1 MQTLRLFCDVAR
13 HLSFSRAAAEN
24 GITQSAA
31 SQRIDKLESKLGVT
45 LIDRS
50 VRPLA
55 LTPAG
60 ELFFR
65 EGREILER
73 YERLE
78 REISG
83 MRPALDGRVAVFSI
97 YSAGIDLLNTI
108 QSRFEAQHPG
118 VEVTVTY
125 LQPEAVYDGV
135 RGEQCDFGIVSYPR
149 TWREVGVIP
158 LRDEP
163 MAVVVAPGHTLAV
176 KHSNGHRR
184 KLQAHELDGL
194 DMAAFEPE
202 LPVARR
208 IRKYLRDAGA
218 QPTVTS
224 VFDNI
229 DTVKAAVAVTNQFA
243 ILPKRTAMR
252 DVKAGSLAVI
262 ELEPPLARPIGII
275 YRKRRSSG
283 GGGGG
288 VFTPSAQA
296 FADYLI
302 QHAGPNVDLAAQVG
316 GAQEGVLPPQQLVGG
331 AS

>member
-24 GITQSAA
+24 GVTQSAA
-31 SQRIDKLESKLGVT
+31 SQRIEKLERSLGVT

-60 ELFFR
+60 EKFFH
-65 EGREILER
+65 EGRELLER
-73 YERLE
+73 YDRLE
-78 REISG
+78 REVSG
-83 MRPALDGRVAVFSI
+83 MRPTALDGRVAVYSI

-108 QSRFEAQHPG
+108 QSRFEALHPG
-118 VEVTVTY
+118 VEITVTF
-125 LQPEAVYDGV
+125 LQPEDVYQGV
-135 RGEQCDFGIVSYPR
+135 RGEQCDFGIVSYPQS
-149 TWREVGVIP
+149 WRDVGVIP

-163 MAVVVAPGHTLAV
+163 MAVVAAPGHPLA
-176 KHSNGHRR
+176 SRR
-184 KLQAHELDGL
+184 RIHAADLDGH

-218 QPTVTS
+218 QPSVTS

-243 ILPKRTAMR
+243 LLPKRTVMR
-252 DVKAGSLAVI
+252 EVKAGTLAAV
-262 ELEPPLARPIGII
+262 ELAPPLARPLGII
-275 YRKRRSSG
+275 YRKRRGSAG
-283 GGGGG
+283 GAL
-288 VFTPSAQA
+288 FTPATQA

-302 QHAGPNVDLAAQVG
+302 EHAGPNVDLAAQVMTSATLA
-316 GAQEGVLPPQQLVGG
+316 GATND
-331 AS
+331 AAK